1 MPAEV
6 VNAVA
11 RSQRVWAS
19 VAFEQEK
26 VAFVSC
32 SIIIM

>member
-19 VAFEQEK
+19 VDFEQER
-26 VAFVSC
+26 VLVSC
-32 SIIIM
+32 FIFIM